1 MKIGFWQMPGQ
12 GIYCARTL
20 TVDMGALVSK
30 LNSKVVPPCLLSKN
44 ICSVNFHPP
53 SMKLQLDSLKCVAT
67 LFAILF
73 HSKRMNATLFLLVIL
88 FHSKRMN
95 AI

>member
-1 MKIGFWQMPGQ
+1 MPGQ

-44 ICSVNFHPP
+44 ICSVKFHPL
-53 SMKLQLDSLKCVAT
+53 SMKLHLDSLQCVAT

-73 HSKRMNATLFLLVIL
+73 HNKRMNTILFLLISATDQSTV
-88 FHSKRMN
+88 N
-95 AI
+95 AFTP